1 MPNLPQA
8 KKLHRFIDAQ
18 ADIYDSA
25 LAELRRGKKEGHWM
39 WFIFPQ
45 IQGLGPSAKS
55 DFFGI
60 QSNAEAR
67 EYLADPVLGKR
78 LLECANVLLSVDG
91 ATAEDIFGYPDV
103 LKLRSSMTLFENV
116 SDNDAFTKILEKYY
130 QGQRDTKTHEL
141 LQVHGANE

>member
-1 MPNLPQA
+1 
-8 KKLHRFIDAQ
+8 
-18 ADIYDSA
+18 
-25 LAELRRGKKEGHWM
+25 M

>member
-1 MPNLPQA
+1 
-8 KKLHRFIDAQ
+8 
-18 ADIYDSA
+18 
-25 LAELRRGKKEGHWM
+25 M

-45 IQGLGPSAKS
+45 IRGLGSSTKG

-60 QSNAEAR
+60 QSRAEAR

-91 ATAEDIFGYPDV
+91 VTAEDIFGYPDL

-116 SDNDAFTKILEKYY
+116 SENDAFTKVLEKYY
-130 QGQRDTKTHEL
+130 QGLRDTKTHEL
-141 LQVHGANE
+141 LQAYGANE